1 MKSEAPITATDLARE
16 IIELNPSMTR
26 DELAETFYERAHE
39 IADDTV
45 SYYRNVDAILNSAWS
60 TDIDDAEVWLER
72 IYGTEIYAGCD
83 SSYSA
88 IQRRLAYALVCS
100 ALEDEGCD
108 AIDEAWG
115 WRTTYLFIV
124 DCDER
129 GEFSAHIEDFLGNIV
144 ADYNKDAV
152 AELIDSG
159 YIKHARDLG
168 GYLETLMLSDAI
180 GEDATLELGE

>member
-1 MKSEAPITATDLARE
+1 MKSEAAITATDLARE

-39 IADDTV
+39 IADNAV
-45 SYYRNVDAILNSAWS
+45 IYYSDAAAIIDRAGGA
-60 TDIDDAEVWLER
+60 DINDAEEWLES
-72 IYGTEIYAGCD
+72 IYGAEIYASCD
-83 SSYSA
+83 SYSA
-88 IQRRLAYALVCS
+88 VQCCLAYALVYR

-108 AIDEAWG
+108 AIDGAWE
-115 WRTTYLFIV
+115 WRTTYFFIV

-180 GEDATLELGE
+180 GEDATLKLGE